1 MEEISCLKGIFLNRR
16 VIKTVLLTKK
26 QNDRQQATL
35 IVQWYQRILRKLR
48 IIWFVKTI
56 SPDELFSF
64 SLLKSGPYNGTDVNS
79 VSCSADCLRQAI
91 MIKRTAKR
99 GYTTEQSIKWTMQH
113 SFCQSAILSFN
124 KIMYFTA
131 DAQLSTKNGALVICL
146 LIYRFGEP
154 AIWCLDAHIHDA
166 EQLKCCRKFARC
178 IEMNNSISL
187 NVFMLLKYQMKRF
200 QFYPYACGC
209 FVSFPQNIMLLHS
222 RKPAFQKCE
231 LIFTLFDDMC
241 NYHFEMHT
249 FCLNYT
255 TYISDLL
262 AFYTANKKD
271 FPQPIL
277 NIKWRGCG

>member
-99 GYTTEQSIKWTMQH
+99 GYTTEQSIKWTMIYKLCI
-113 SFCQSAILSFN
+113 S
-124 KIMYFTA
+124 
-131 DAQLSTKNGALVICL
+131 L
-146 LIYRFGEP
+146 LIP
-154 AIWCLDAHIHDA
+154 SC
-166 EQLKCCRKFARC
+166 
-178 IEMNNSISL
+178 
-187 NVFMLLKYQMKRF
+187 
-200 QFYPYACGC
+200 
-209 FVSFPQNIMLLHS
+209 PQKM
-222 RKPAFQKCE
+222 
-231 LIFTLFDDMC
+231 
-241 NYHFEMHT
+241 
-249 FCLNYT
+249 
-255 TYISDLL
+255 DL
-262 AFYTANKKD
+262 
-271 FPQPIL
+271 
-277 NIKWRGCG
+277 R